1 MDHYPDIREKYTE
14 RLLDSLNVVRDEDQL
29 DVIVWIKDPD
39 APERRPNGTTHRI
52 GSARPTEKQH
62 VHQIMEDF
70 VNFVCQLEK
79 EGADARLEGRSLR
92 WPIAWVAASPPILE
106 LLSKRSDV
114 DRIDVNGEVR
124 LIP

>member
-39 APERRPNGTTHRI
+39 ALERRTNGTTHGI
-52 GSARPTEKQH
+52 ESARQTEKQH

-70 VNFVCQLEK
+70 VNFVRQLEN
-79 EGADARLEGRSLR
+79 EGADARLVETSWLT
-92 WPIAWVAASPPILE
+92 PTAWVAASPPIVE

-114 DRIDVNGEVR
+114 DRIDVNSEVR